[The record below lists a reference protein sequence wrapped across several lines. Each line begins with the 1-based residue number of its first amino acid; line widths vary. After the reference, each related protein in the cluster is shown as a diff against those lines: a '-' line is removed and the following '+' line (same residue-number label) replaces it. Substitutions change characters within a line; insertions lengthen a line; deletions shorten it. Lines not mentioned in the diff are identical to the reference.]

1 VRDVEEGG
9 GKEGRRGPWTGV
21 WWGETGPSLR
31 SKREH
36 TAMPATEN
44 EMRPQ
49 GGVEQFGAPP
59 QLPANG
65 RHRYN
70 TAECA
75 RS

>member
-1 VRDVEEGG
+1 MGRDRPLVE
-9 GKEGRRGPWTGV
+9 KQ
-21 WWGETGPSLR
+21 
-31 SKREH
+31 KR
-36 TAMPATEN
+36 AYSYASD
-44 EMRPQ
+44 RKRDAPQ
-49 GGVEQFGAPP
+49 GGVEQLGAPP

>member
-31 SKREH
+31 SKKR
-36 TAMPATEN
+36 AYSYASD
-44 EMRPQ
+44 RKRDAPQ